1 MAARPVEPPP
11 TSWHFPPVDAADEDG
26 LVGVGADLEPGT
38 LLAAYRTGLFPMP
51 VGRDGPMGWWSPDPR
66 GVLPSR
72 RAARVAVAAPFDASV
87 RGSGRHEVRRGDA
100 ARAAIRAVPGA
111 GSPSRWSRRTCAC
124 TTSAGFTAS
133 RRGATDGELVGGL
146 YGIAIGGFFAGESM
160 FSRAVDAS
168 KVALVDLVERL
179 RAAGYRLLDVQWAT
193 PHLRTLGVIEIP
205 RPRYVVALEEAREM
219 EVADAW

>member
-11 TSWHFPPVDAADEDG
+11 TSWHFPPIDAADEHG

-66 GVLPSR
+66 GVLPLDELRLSR
-72 RAARVAVAAPFDASV
+72 SLRRSTRRYEVRVDTRFEAVMRACGDPRRNGGWITEPMVAAYERMHELGWVHSV
-87 RGSGRHEVRRGDA
+87 ET
-100 ARAAIRAVPGA
+100 
-111 GSPSRWSRRTCAC
+111 WS
-124 TTSAGFTAS
+124 
-133 RRGATDGELVGGL
+133 DEGELVGGL

-168 KVALVDLVERL
+168 KVALVHLVDRL
-179 RAAGYRLLDVQWAT
+179 RGAGYRLLDVQWAT

-205 RPRYVVALEEAREM
+205 RPRYVVALEEAREV

>member
-38 LLAAYRTGLFPMP
+38 LLAAYRSGLFPMP
-51 VGRDGPMGWWSPDPR
+51 AGRNGPMGWWSPDPR
-66 GVLPSR
+66 GVLPLDQLRVSRTLRRSTHRYEVRVDTRFEAVMRACCDAR
-72 RAARVAVAAPFDASV
+72 RAGGWITEPMIAAYMRMHELGWAHSV
-87 RGSGRHEVRRGDA
+87 ESWSDEGD
-100 ARAAIRAVPGA
+100 
-111 GSPSRWSRRTCAC
+111 
-124 TTSAGFTAS
+124 
-133 RRGATDGELVGGL
+133 LVGGL

-160 FSRAVDAS
+160 FSSAVDAS
-168 KVALVDLVERL
+168 KVALVDLVDRL